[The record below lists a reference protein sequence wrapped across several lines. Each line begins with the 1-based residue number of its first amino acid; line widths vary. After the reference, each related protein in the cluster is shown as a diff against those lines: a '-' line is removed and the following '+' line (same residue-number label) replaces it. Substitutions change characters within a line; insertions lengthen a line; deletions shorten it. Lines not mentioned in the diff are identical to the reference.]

1 MLTSNNMVRTVLW
14 ICNLKR
20 LGYDYEILT
29 FLRRRSPFG
38 YIEAPLQDLCN
49 SLQMGG
55 KEIPFRVSFGF
66 PCGTDGIPFRIRDR
80 KSTRLNSS
88 HVAISYAVFCLKK
101 KTKQNKTVNY
111 KTQLIY

>member
-1 MLTSNNMVRTVLW
+1 MLTRSNMVRTVLW

-38 YIEAPLQDLCN
+38 YIESPLQDLCY

-55 KEIPFRVSFGF
+55 KEILFRLSFSF
-66 PCGTDGIPFRIRDR
+66 PCGSDR
-80 KSTRLNSS
+80 FPLRVCFVCCLFIIIIF
-88 HVAISYAVFCLKK
+88 AFFFCL
-101 KTKQNKTVNY
+101 Y
-111 KTQLIY
+111 LLLFPSIHTQ

>member
-66 PCGTDGIPFRIRDR
+66 PCGTDGIPFRRSEEHTSELQSR
-80 KSTRLNSS
+80 GHLVCRL
-88 HVAISYAVFCLKK
+88 LLEKK
-101 KTKQNKTVNY
+101 KSNTRGPVICT
-111 KTQLIY
+111 T

>member
-29 FLRRRSPFG
+29 FLRMRSPFG
-38 YIEAPLQDLCN
+38 YIEAPLLDLCN

-55 KEIPFRVSFGF
+55 KEIPFWVSFVF
-66 PCGTDGIPFRIRDR
+66 PCGTDGIPFRMRIFFF
-80 KSTRLNSS
+80 
-88 HVAISYAVFCLKK
+88 FCL
-101 KTKQNKTVNY
+101 
-111 KTQLIY
+111 IYIFVFFFYLFLCFLYF